1 MNLMYIVNRNLR
13 VHLGTLFNMDRLLPL
28 IMSRKVCLARGGT
41 LTRFSGIGGAHHSLL
56 DHHKSGDFP
65 DTKLVCVLEYPEQKG
80 ALGKISHR
88 WIKHP
93 KIVTKFC
100 QESLGSDDILHITD
114 QEQAHLVP
122 ERYHGRPKVLV
133 TVHDLFHMYPYQ
145 ETISITQDGKE
156 QYQQTISVGNQK
168 PGLVR
173 KYDLKKLIAG
183 LSRADVLICDSEF
196 TRRVCEEK
204 FPNVEAITIPLGLDC
219 EKYIPKTEIPKN
231 SKFEM
236 LFVGSADPRKRLNF
250 VAEILGACDS
260 RVKEN
265 SVLHIVGDRSSTAD
279 KILETLE
286 LEVIIH
292 QSLDDEQLMRLR
304 QKCDLLLF
312 PSAAEGYGY
321 PPIESMASGCPVLC
335 ADLPAHNE
343 LMPENSCLPP
353 GDISAWVA
361 AINSNFDS
369 WQERDSKIPNQELIG
384 HSKRFSSEQFVK
396 KLNQIYNF

>member
-65 DTKLVCVLEYPEQKG
+65 DAKLVCVLEYPEQKG
-80 ALGKISHR
+80 ALGKIRHR

-250 VAEILGACDS
+250 VAEIIGACDS

-279 KILETLE
+279 KISETLE
-286 LEVIIH
+286 IEVIIH

-321 PPIESMASGCPVLC
+321 PPIESMALVVLFYV
-335 ADLPAHNE
+335 LI
-343 LMPENSCLPP
+343 CLPTM
-353 GDISAWVA
+353 
-361 AINSNFDS
+361 N
-369 WQERDSKIPNQELIG
+369 
-384 HSKRFSSEQFVK
+384 
-396 KLNQIYNF
+396 

>member
-1 MNLMYIVNRNLR
+1 
-13 VHLGTLFNMDRLLPL
+13 
-28 IMSRKVCLARGGT
+28 MSRKICLARGGT
-41 LTRFSGIGGAHHSLL
+41 LTRFSGIGSAHHSLL
-56 DHHKSGDFP
+56 NHHKSGDFP
-65 DTKLVCVLEYPEQKG
+65 DTELISVLEYPEQKG
-80 ALGKISHR
+80 AFGKIRHR

-93 KIVTKFC
+93 KTVKKFC
-100 QESLGSDDILHITD
+100 KESLGSDDILHITD

-122 ERYHGRPKVLV
+122 PKYQGRPKVLV

-145 ETISITQDGKE
+145 ETISVTLDGKE
-156 QYQQTISVGNQK
+156 QYQQMITVGDQK

-173 KYDLKKLIAG
+173 KYDLKKLISG

-196 TRRVCEEK
+196 TRRVCKEK
-204 FPNVEAITIPLGLDC
+204 FPNVEAVTIPLGLDSG
-219 EKYIPKTEIPKN
+219 KYIPKTEYPKN

-260 RVKEN
+260 KIKEN
-265 SVLHIVGDRSSTAD
+265 SVFHIVGDRSSTAD
-279 KILETLE
+279 KISETLE
-286 LEVIIH
+286 LDVIIH
-292 QSLDDEQLMRLR
+292 QSMDDEQLMELR
-304 QKCDLLLF
+304 QKCNLLLF

-353 GDISAWVA
+353 GDISAWVD
-361 AINSNFDS
+361 AINSNFDL
-369 WQERDSKIPNQELIG
+369 WQGRDSKIPNQELIEY
-384 HSKRFSSEQFVK
+384 SKRFSSEVFVK
-396 KLNQIYNF
+396 KLNQIYNI